1 MYERNYELLKCKF
14 SEFFL
19 PTLFTSMAG
28 NICLFV
34 DGLIVSFLLGA
45 GNLSAIQLVAP
56 VITFVNLIYWMIGL
70 GGSVLCSV
78 AKAEF
83 DEEKSNSYFSVAI
96 ISLIVIGIL
105 IAVFGCIFSQPIA
118 EFLCASQPALIPDVT
133 QFFVSVIIGM
143 PFLCYMMSLSYFI
156 RADGIP
162 TLPFRAIL
170 LANIINILFDFI
182 YIKFFNLGIGGAAL
196 ATTTGYF
203 MGSVFISYYFF
214 KPERTLQFMK
224 LKAGKFFGFLK
235 RIVASGFSSSST
247 QLYLTLKLFI
257 INILLGV
264 YLGQAG
270 LVAFS
275 ICYNSLFI
283 LYIFLIGTAQTMS
296 PIVSVYFKEE
306 DFSGVD
312 YIIKKS
318 LKIVLA
324 SSLALSV
331 LFIVYPQSLLMLYS
345 VKNPEHVP
353 VVLNALRIFA
363 ISYAGTAITFLYTFY
378 SQAIQKNKLSTLI
391 SLLEGFVL
399 PIGLAF
405 ILSFAIGGNGIWIS
419 FALAELGTI
428 LFIYAY
434 SRYINKKTDGEY
446 TGFFI
451 NKHNDDTV
459 FEYTINSSIEEA
471 VKLSSQVQDY
481 IKDTKTGTVVSLAI
495 EEMLVNIINTNKNDN
510 DTIDVI
516 VRDNSDNILISIK
529 DTGID
534 FNPVIEN
541 ENLEFDNISVLNK
554 IADKIDYS
562 RVLGLNSTVIII
574 NK

>member
-1 MYERNYELLKCKF
+1 MYERNYELLKSKF

-235 RIVASGFSSSST
+235 MIVASGFSSSST

>member
-1 MYERNYELLKCKF
+1 MYERNYELLRSKF

-45 GNLSAIQLVAP
+45 GNLSAIQIVAP
-56 VITFVNLIYWMIGL
+56 VATFVNLIYWMIGL

-83 DEEKSNSYFSVAI
+83 DSNKSNAYFTVAI
-96 ISLIVIGIL
+96 MSLLTIGIL
-105 IAVFGCIFSQPIA
+105 IAVFGVAFSGSIA
-118 EFLCASQPALIPDVT
+118 KFLCASQSALIPDVT
-133 QFFVSVIIGM
+133 SYFVLLIIGM

-170 LANIINILFDFI
+170 LANIINICFDVI
-182 YIKFFNLGIGGAAL
+182 YIKFFALGIGGAAL
-196 ATTTGYF
+196 ASSTGF
-203 MGSVFISYYFF
+203 LMGSLFISYYFF
-214 KPERTLQFMK
+214 KSERTLQFIK
-224 LKAGKFFGFLK
+224 LKAGKFFNYLK
-235 RIVASGFSSSST
+235 EIVTSGFSSSST

-257 INILLGV
+257 INILLGI
-264 YLGQAG
+264 YIGKSG
-270 LVAFS
+270 LVAFG

-306 DFSGVD
+306 DYSGVN
-312 YIIKKS
+312 YVIHRS
-318 LKIVLA
+318 LKIVLVA
-324 SSLALSV
+324 SLALSA

-345 VKNPEHVP
+345 VKNPADVP

-363 ISYAGTAITFLYTFY
+363 ISYVGTAITFLYTFY
-378 SQAIQKNKLSTLI
+378 SQAIQKNQLSTII
-391 SLLEGFVL
+391 SLLEGLVF
-399 PIGLAF
+399 PIGFAVA
-405 ILSFAIGGNGIWIS
+405 LSFVFGGNGIWIS
-419 FALAELGTI
+419 FALAEIFTI
-428 LFIYAY
+428 VFIFAY
-434 SRYINKKTDGEY
+434 SKHISKKTGREY
-446 TGFFI
+446 SGFFI
-451 NKHNDDTV
+451 NKHNDNNV
-459 FEYTINSSIEEA
+459 FEHTIKGNIGEA
-471 VKLSSQVQDY
+471 VNLSRQVQDY
-481 IKDTKTGTVVSLAI
+481 LKDNKSSTLVSLAI
-495 EEMLVNIINTNKNDN
+495 EEMLVNIINSNDEV

-516 VRDNSDNILISIK
+516 VRDNGDEILISIK

-541 ENLEFDNISVLNK
+541 DDLQFDNISVLNK
-554 IADKIDYS
+554 IAEKIDYS
-562 RVLGLNSTVIII
+562 RVLGLNSTVITIK
-574 NK
+574 NN

>member
-1 MYERNYELLKCKF
+1 MYERNYELLKSKF

-324 SSLALSV
+324 SSFALSV